1 MDYNDLRNYIFRYI
15 RQFTPY
21 KDSEFYQV
29 LVSFL
34 EEELLKDSYENI
46 PEQFKVLFEEH
57 SLDTYLYD
65 IVLRSIGY
73 PRDLVESLPST
84 HKQII
89 LNTFS
94 DYNTRKGTL
103 KIIREIASSFGDPIN
118 IYELYADFKYNSGI
132 WDWWFVPKVIYE
144 NTDLEAE
151 IKYYD
156 NIYNDTPTYF
166 VSKQQLHNYLIDER
180 ISLPIKSNLLLLTLA
195 NQTSANE
202 LTILTMMT
210 ALHHFKDSLIEI
222 NMNNGT
228 YEISLIGLYQLW
240 NYLLSYY
247 HGKVN
252 TARVEGEIVYF
263 DISGATF
270 YYTLEEG
277 LPNSIK
283 TVHEKYNDL
292 LYADEIRTF
301 YKEYIADIFTKN
313 APSTIATITTLRKSL
328 LYSIDI
334 DLLVYI
340 ENQIETSTDIES
352 EIVSILQELKES
364 IKVYINN
371 SNDDLLYEYKDYILD
386 VFELSII
393 VPAKTTTYKLIDF
406 FKPFHTQ
413 LISEQKLIVKNDSKF
428 NNAGILDSYRMFVIR
443 DFPGTAMVIS
453 DDMYFNERILGSFS
467 VTTTYIETNLETIYN
482 SFEIGDQ
489 IFIRPQDCPTDPNG
503 PYRPYTYEHLNII
516 VAKEIVSETE
526 YRLILETEFTGTVGL
541 YNSVYKR
548 YHMLQ
553 LEGDI

>member
-1 MDYNDLRNYIFRYI
+1 
-15 RQFTPY
+15 
-21 KDSEFYQV
+21 
-29 LVSFL
+29 
-34 EEELLKDSYENI
+34 
-46 PEQFKVLFEEH
+46 
-57 SLDTYLYD
+57 
-65 IVLRSIGY
+65 
-73 PRDLVESLPST
+73 
-84 HKQII
+84 
-89 LNTFS
+89 
-94 DYNTRKGTL
+94 
-103 KIIREIASSFGDPIN
+103 
-118 IYELYADFKYNSGI
+118 
-132 WDWWFVPKVIYE
+132 
-144 NTDLEAE
+144 
-151 IKYYD
+151 
-156 NIYNDTPTYF
+156 
-166 VSKQQLHNYLIDER
+166 
-180 ISLPIKSNLLLLTLA
+180 
-195 NQTSANE
+195 
-202 LTILTMMT
+202 
-210 ALHHFKDSLIEI
+210 
-222 NMNNGT
+222 
-228 YEISLIGLYQLW
+228 
-240 NYLLSYY
+240 
-247 HGKVN
+247 
-252 TARVEGEIVYF
+252 
-263 DISGATF
+263 
-270 YYTLEEG
+270 
-277 LPNSIK
+277 
-283 TVHEKYNDL
+283 
-292 LYADEIRTF
+292 
-301 YKEYIADIFTKN
+301 
-313 APSTIATITTLRKSL
+313 L